1 MKNVAK
7 RLGIASICLATA
19 ITAFGGVSAF
29 RNSVG
34 ISEGVNETTPVS
46 QQEQTNAINVTDFV
60 ETSTATVTQES
71 FTSRNTAN
79 ANTTTHNALTIRS
92 DTAYDATFK
101 TVFTGNSEFTFRFA
115 ETATTAIYGNFK
127 FHVEDVTD
135 PDNCFDLVYYAR
147 RTHSSTASSNWTGLY
162 VKYKDQKRTTSTPS
176 NSKDAVPANS
186 VVTSGTSP
194 VNDFLPHLLNNGNRT
209 TRRAVLYFTWDSN
222 GVLSIKTYGSK
233 SSDPSDYLQTVAK
246 FDGTDTFSENGTKTT
261 WGLPKISFPNG
272 YKITVSS
279 NFTKSGVEDHGSDVC
294 FSSIVNNGI
303 TYNFNT
309 ATEVTKNNNTKAYA
323 ALAAQENAGKLFL
336 GWEDAD
342 GALNTM
348 ATAIKSADIAAY
360 TPRFLGFDTIN
371 GASVRIES
379 AGRSG
384 IRFMTLFNKNDYL
397 AISESSYVTSFGTL
411 VGHTATINALG
422 KDFTIENY
430 AEEATVKKIANTN
443 GVYSYKDKSTGTQYI
458 AYSMAI
464 VDLAEASYTKEYSAR
479 GYIEVTYADGSIKI
493 FYTDF
498 DITNNSRSI
507 AQVAYNL
514 KTIGEAEYNGYT
526 PERKAIVDAYAAAYV
541 VPEVTE

>member
-7 RLGIASICLATA
+7 RFVLGAICLATA
-19 ITAFGGVSAF
+19 ISAFGGISAF
-29 RNSVG
+29 NNNVG
-34 ISEGVNETTPVS
+34 ISEGLNDVTTPVF
-46 QQEQTNAINVTDFV
+46 QEEQTTAINVKDFV
-60 ETSTATVTQES
+60 ETTTATVTQEE
-71 FTSRNTAN
+71 FTSMITAN
-79 ANTTTHNALTIRS
+79 TTTTTHNALTIRS
-92 DTAYDATFK
+92 DTSYDATFK
-101 TVFTGNSEFTFRFA
+101 MVFTGNSEFTFRFA
-115 ETATTAIYGNFK
+115 ETGTTLYGDFK

-135 PDNCFDLVYYAR
+135 PTNCFDLIYYVRKTSA
-147 RTHSSTASSNWTGLY
+147 AAESNWTGLY
-162 VKYKDQKRTTSTPS
+162 VQYKDQKRTTSTS
-176 NSKDAVPANS
+176 ANSTDSVPANKI
-186 VVTSGTSP
+186 VTSGESP
-194 VNDFLPHLLNNGNRT
+194 VNDFLPHFLSRGNKS
-209 TRRAVLYFTWDSN
+209 TRRAKLYFNWNSS
-222 GVLSIKTYGSK
+222 GVLTIQTYGAK
-233 SSDPSDYLQTVAK
+233 SPDPSDNLQTVAK
-246 FDGTDTFSENGTKTT
+246 FDGTETFSPSTKT

-279 NFTKSGVEDHGSDVC
+279 DFTKSGVEDHGSDVC
-294 FSSIVNNGI
+294 FSSIVNNGT
-303 TYNFNT
+303 TYDFNT
-309 ATEVTKNNNTKAYA
+309 ATEVAKNNNTKAYT
-323 ALAAQENAGKLFL
+323 ALTAQENAGKLFL
-336 GWEDAD
+336 GWEDAN
-342 GALNTM
+342 GALNTT

-360 TPRFLGFDTIN
+360 TPRFLGFDKIN

-397 AISESSYVTSFGTL
+397 AISESSFVTSFGTL
-411 VGHTATINALG
+411 VGHTATINTLG

-458 AYSMAI
+458 AYSLAI
-464 VDLAEASYTKEYSAR
+464 VDLAEASYTKSYSAR
-479 GYIEVTYADGSIKI
+479 GYIEVAYADGTTKI

-526 PERKAIVDAYAAAYV
+526 PERKAIVDAYATAYV